1 MLSSLILDLFADLP
15 LHADRAFLALLVGMV
30 LLCTLLEA
38 WVIFYN
44 NNFAAPAASSHG
56 RIEDTEAA
64 FVSIAEYKSATIVYE
79 NSAYEPDKADNS
91 E

>member
-1 MLSSLILDLFADLP
+1 MLTLA
-15 LHADRAFLALLVGMV
+15 LHADRAVLALLVGMV

-56 RIEDTEAA
+56 SIEDTEAA
-64 FVSIAEYKSATIVYE
+64 YVNIAEDKTATMVYE
-79 NSAYEPDKADNS
+79 NRAYEPDKADNS